1 MIIQIWQAI
10 TPIANMATYQT
21 LLIEKAFPFYQVA
34 EGNMGVYLCREI
46 NNQLANFLF
55 LSLWSS
61 REALSQFRGPR
72 IETIAR
78 SPEEKNLLLAFE
90 SMARN
95 YEVVQISEPKKESN
109 T

>member
-10 TPIANMATYQT
+10 TPIASMATYQT
-21 LLIEKAFPFYQVA
+21 LLIEKAFPFYQA
-34 EGNMGVYLCREI
+34 ADGNMGVYLCREI

-61 REALSQFRGPR
+61 REALTQFKGPH
-72 IETIAR
+72 IEAIAN
-78 SPEEKNLLLAFE
+78 SPEDKKLLLAFE
-90 SMARN
+90 STARN
-95 YEVVQISEPKKESN
+95 YEVIQISEPKKENN